1 MLGFVGLSTDNEADQ
16 EVSPLSELA
25 VQVYKAVS
33 ASFKSKI
40 EIFLHPYYEAIFSE
54 LTVDD

>member
-1 MLGFVGLSTDNEADQ
+1 MLGFLGSSTDNEADQ

-33 ASFKSKI
+33 LGLKSGN
-40 EIFLHPYYEAIFSE
+40 E
-54 LTVDD
+54 VV